1 MMATEPSLQGVLWDV
16 TPKQAA
22 PSARMIEEHSEPAS
36 KRKDP
41 LPSFLAAEA
50 VKNTGA
56 WHRQLWTVYHGVRQF
71 PGLTAA
77 ELTARLG
84 LEDRYIANR
93 RLPELRD
100 RFRVVCNGRDRRCTV
115 SRSRRLSQTWYC
127 SRRFF
132 TKAEATERTSAPK
145 RMATGGAPV
154 PCLSPG
160 TQPPAK
166 DPGPVL
172 SVAERRRLR
181 EWMAS
186 GGSPAAQ
193 QFLAGLNDVQVHH
206 DDVHVDDAQVH
217 DHHDMQVVDVQ
228 VHHDDMHVDDVQVQA
243 HEGIGGGT

>member
-1 MMATEPSLQGVLWDV
+1 MNAEPSPQMLMFDV

-22 PSARMIEEHSEPAS
+22 PSARMIEEHSEPTS

-50 VKNTGA
+50 VKNSGA

-100 RFRVVCNGRDRRCTV
+100 RFRVVCNGRDKRCTV

-132 TKAEATERTSAPK
+132 TKATGRTSAPK

-172 SVAERRRLR
+172 TPDEKRRLR
-181 EWMAS
+181 EQMVQSAD
-186 GGSPAAQ
+186 ATTRK
-193 QFLAGLNDVQVHH
+193 FLAGLRQG
-206 DDVHVDDAQVH
+206 
-217 DHHDMQVVDVQ
+217 
-228 VHHDDMHVDDVQVQA
+228 
-243 HEGIGGGT
+243 EGGEK